1 MPKAKISA
9 KDASHAKHN
18 AFLRRLGIDPTKR
31 PRLCGAQPDVL
42 SAKPHVR
49 RPEAPAT
56 SDSIPGNGTR
66 RDMQVEVHAGRETAA
81 TAAKTAAYGLRVA
94 QLYPKGPYGLVSDPD
109 HLKSNVRRPP
119 T

>member
-1 MPKAKISA
+1 
-9 KDASHAKHN
+9 
-18 AFLRRLGIDPTKR
+18 
-31 PRLCGAQPDVL
+31 
-42 SAKPHVR
+42 
-49 RPEAPAT
+49 
-56 SDSIPGNGTR
+56 
-66 RDMQVEVHAGRETAA
+66 MQVEVHAGRETAA

>member
-1 MPKAKISA
+1 MPKSKISA
-9 KDASHAKHN
+9 KDASRAKHN

-42 SAKPHVR
+42 TAKPHVR
-49 RPEAPAT
+49 RPDAPAT
-56 SDSIPGNGTR
+56 SDIIPGNGTR
-66 RDMQVEVHAGRETAA
+66 RDMQVEVQAGRE